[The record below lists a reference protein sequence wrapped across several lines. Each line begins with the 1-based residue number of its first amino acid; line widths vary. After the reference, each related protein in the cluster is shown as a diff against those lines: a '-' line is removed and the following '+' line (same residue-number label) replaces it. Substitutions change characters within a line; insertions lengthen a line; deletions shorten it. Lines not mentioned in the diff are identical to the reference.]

1 MTARS
6 KDYILSTPPPP
17 TTFLEAALNPDPPLK
32 TICNEFSLIPRLRAL
47 PTGFIHNKSKAH
59 DATQIFFIPVVLRQV
74 AAINTHFRFMVDKAC
89 GGGVSNAWKHGIK
102 LNLLQNATFG
112 QNLSTKSKQFSKKSH
127 LYLVPLFMQQWV
139 DRNILLLHDFYL

>member
-1 MTARS
+1 M
-6 KDYILSTPPPP
+6 
-17 TTFLEAALNPDPPLK
+17 
-32 TICNEFSLIPRLRAL
+32 
-47 PTGFIHNKSKAH
+47 
-59 DATQIFFIPVVLRQV
+59 
-74 AAINTHFRFMVDKAC
+74 DKAC